1 MRILDSHLHLWD
13 PEALGYT
20 WLEGPLA
27 RRFAAGEF
35 EQARVE
41 RATDERAVFVQAET
55 AEDDFLAEVRWVAG
69 QAERLG
75 VVGIVAGA
83 RLDRGTDTTVH
94 LESLTAEPL
103 VVGVRHLL
111 QGEPDGMMLSSAFI
125 SGAREV
131 AAHGWTFDACVRA
144 AQLPDVAR
152 LSGAIPEL
160 RIVLDHLGKPEVGT
174 ASAPRTPSVEWERD
188 LAELARHPG
197 VFCKVSGLPAEA
209 GGDWSL
215 AQLEPFLDTAADVF
229 GPRAPDV
236 GERLAR
242 VGGRPRGTGRSPR
255 FRRRL
260 SGVSAVSTQAAGPTP
275 WRPGP
280 RPAASITTPSST
292 PPPPPSTPSN
302 PPRPPFAGGCNM
314 PPPEPLPGP
323 LLIPGRGVPCRS
335 RSSRRGASW
344 RAGWETTRGSRIEER
359 F

>member
-13 PEALGYT
+13 PEVLAYT

-27 RRFAAGEF
+27 WRFGDIEL
-35 EQARVE
+35 EHARVE

-111 QGEPDGMMLSSAFI
+111 QGEPDGVMLSSAFI

-188 LAELARHPG
+188 LAELARHPQ

-229 GPRAPDV
+229 GP
-236 GERLAR
+236 ERLMW
-242 VGGRPRGTGRSPR
+242 GSDWP
-255 FRRRL
+255 
-260 SGVSAVSTQAAGPTP
+260 VSVIGPAE
-275 WRPGP
+275 PGDP
-280 RPAASITTPSST
+280 HAPADGAPTYQPT
-292 PPPPPSTPSN
+292 
-302 PPRPPFAGGCNM
+302 A
-314 PPPEPLPGP
+314 
-323 LLIPGRGVPCRS
+323 RS
-335 RSSRRGASW
+335 RWADAVATWASSRGIDRDALFHGTATSVY
-344 RAGWETTRGSRIEER
+344 SL
-359 F
+359 

>member
-27 RRFAAGEF
+27 RRFGADEL
-35 EQARVE
+35 ERARVE
-41 RATDERAVFVQAET
+41 QATDERAVFVQAET

-111 QGEPDGMMLSSAFI
+111 QGEPDGVMLSSAFI

-144 AQLPDVAR
+144 AQLPDLAR

-174 ASAPRTPSVEWERD
+174 ASAPLPPSVEWERD
-188 LAELARHPG
+188 LAELARHPE

-229 GPRAPDV
+229 GP
-236 GERLAR
+236 ERLMW
-242 VGGRPRGTGRSPR
+242 GSDWP
-255 FRRRL
+255 
-260 SGVSAVSTQAAGPTP
+260 VSAVGSVEPDD
-275 WRPGP
+275 P
-280 RPAASITTPSST
+280 RASADGAPAYQPSARSRWADAVATWAAS
-292 PPPPPSTPSN
+292 
-302 PPRPPFAGGCNM
+302 
-314 PPPEPLPGP
+314 
-323 LLIPGRGVPCRS
+323 RGIDHDALFHATATS
-335 RSSRRGASW
+335 FYSL
-344 RAGWETTRGSRIEER
+344 
-359 F
+359 

>member
-27 RRFAAGEF
+27 GRFGADEL
-35 EQARVE
+35 ERARFE

-55 AEDDFLAEVRWVAG
+55 TEDDFLAEVRWVAG

-94 LESLTAEPL
+94 LESLTVEPL

-111 QGEPDGMMLSSAFI
+111 QGEPDGVMLSSAFI
-125 SGAREV
+125 TGAREV

-144 AQLPDVAR
+144 AQLPDLAR

-229 GPRAPDV
+229 GP
-236 GERLAR
+236 ERLMW
-242 VGGRPRGTGRSPR
+242 GSDWP
-255 FRRRL
+255 
-260 SGVSAVSTQAAGPTP
+260 VSAVGPAEHGGTHA
-275 WRPGP
+275 
-280 RPAASITTPSST
+280 PADGAPVYQPS
-292 PPPPPSTPSN
+292 
-302 PPRPPFAGGCNM
+302 A
-314 PPPEPLPGP
+314 
-323 LLIPGRGVPCRS
+323 RS
-335 RSSRRGASW
+335 RWADAVATWASSHGIGHDALFHATATSVY
-344 RAGWETTRGSRIEER
+344 SL
-359 F
+359 

>member
-27 RRFAAGEF
+27 GRFGADEL
-35 EQARVE
+35 EHARVE
-41 RATDERAVFVQAET
+41 QATDERAVFVQAET
-55 AEDDFLAEVRWVAG
+55 TEDDFLAEVRWVAG

-83 RLDRGTDTTVH
+83 RLDRGTDTSVH

-111 QGEPDGMMLSSAFI
+111 QGEPDGLMLSSAFI
-125 SGAREV
+125 TGAREV

-144 AQLPDVAR
+144 AQLPDLAR

-229 GPRAPDV
+229 GP
-236 GERLAR
+236 ERLMWGSDWPVSV
-242 VGGRPRGTGRSPR
+242 VGPAEPGGAHAPADGAP
-255 FRRRL
+255 
-260 SGVSAVSTQAAGPTP
+260 VYQPSA
-275 WRPGP
+275 
-280 RPAASITTPSST
+280 
-292 PPPPPSTPSN
+292 
-302 PPRPPFAGGCNM
+302 
-314 PPPEPLPGP
+314 
-323 LLIPGRGVPCRS
+323 RS
-335 RSSRRGASW
+335 RWADAVATWASSRGIDHDALF
-344 RAGWETTRGSRIEER
+344 RATATSVYSL
-359 F
+359 

>member
-27 RRFAAGEF
+27 GRFGADEL
-35 EQARVE
+35 ERARVE

-55 AEDDFLAEVRWVAG
+55 TEDDFLAEVRWVAG

-111 QGEPDGMMLSSAFI
+111 QGEPDGAMLSSAFI

-144 AQLPDVAR
+144 TQLPDVAR

-160 RIVLDHLGKPEVGT
+160 RIVLDHLGKPDVGT
-174 ASAPRTPSVEWERD
+174 ASAPRAPSVEWERD

-229 GPRAPDV
+229 GP
-236 GERLAR
+236 ERLMW
-242 VGGRPRGTGRSPR
+242 GSDWP
-255 FRRRL
+255 
-260 SGVSAVSTQAAGPTP
+260 VSAVGPAEPGGTQPPADGTPTYQP
-275 WRPGP
+275 
-280 RPAASITTPSST
+280 PA
-292 PPPPPSTPSN
+292 
-302 PPRPPFAGGCNM
+302 
-314 PPPEPLPGP
+314 
-323 LLIPGRGVPCRS
+323 RS
-335 RSSRRGASW
+335 RWADAVATWASSRGIDHDALFHATATSVY
-344 RAGWETTRGSRIEER
+344 SP
-359 F
+359 

>member
-13 PEALGYT
+13 PDALGYT

-27 RRFAAGEF
+27 GRFGDVEL
-35 EQARVE
+35 EQARIA
-41 RATDERAVFVQAET
+41 RATAERAVFVQAET
-55 AEDDFLAEVRWVAG
+55 VEDDFLAEVRWVTA

-111 QGEPDGMMLSSAFI
+111 QGEPDGVMLSSAFI

-174 ASAPRTPSVEWERD
+174 SSAPLAPSVEWERD

-215 AQLEPFLDTAADVF
+215 AQLEPFLDTAADLF
-229 GPRAPDV
+229 GP
-236 GERLAR
+236 ERLMW
-242 VGGRPRGTGRSPR
+242 GSDWP
-255 FRRRL
+255 
-260 SGVSAVSTQAAGPTP
+260 VSAAGPAEYD
-275 WRPGP
+275 GP
-280 RPAASITTPSST
+280 HAPVDGAPVYQPS
-292 PPPPPSTPSN
+292 
-302 PPRPPFAGGCNM
+302 A
-314 PPPEPLPGP
+314 
-323 LLIPGRGVPCRS
+323 RS
-335 RSSRRGASW
+335 RWADAVATWATSRGIDHDALFHATATSFY
-344 RAGWETTRGSRIEER
+344 SL
-359 F
+359 

>member
-13 PEALGYT
+13 PEVLAYT

-27 RRFAAGEF
+27 WRFGDIELEHARLDAAT
-35 EQARVE
+35 A
-41 RATDERAVFVQAET
+41 ERAVFVQAET
-55 AEDDFLAEVRWVAG
+55 AEDDFLAEVRWVAA

-111 QGEPDGMMLSSAFI
+111 QGEPDGVMLSSAFI

-188 LAELARHPG
+188 LAELARHPQ

-215 AQLEPFLDTAADVF
+215 AQLEPFLDTAADVL
-229 GPRAPDV
+229 GP
-236 GERLAR
+236 ERLMW
-242 VGGRPRGTGRSPR
+242 GSDWP
-255 FRRRL
+255 
-260 SGVSAVSTQAAGPTP
+260 VSVIGPAE
-275 WRPGP
+275 PGDP
-280 RPAASITTPSST
+280 HAPADGAPTYQPT
-292 PPPPPSTPSN
+292 
-302 PPRPPFAGGCNM
+302 A
-314 PPPEPLPGP
+314 
-323 LLIPGRGVPCRS
+323 RS
-335 RSSRRGASW
+335 RWADAVATWASSRGIDRDALFHGTATSVY
-344 RAGWETTRGSRIEER
+344 SL
-359 F
+359 

>member
-13 PEALGYT
+13 PEALEYT

-27 RRFAAGEF
+27 GRFAEAEL
-35 EQARVE
+35 EQVRID
-41 RATDERAVFVQAET
+41 RASAERAVFVQAET
-55 AEDDFLAEVRWVAG
+55 VEGDFLPEVRWVGA

-111 QGEPDGMMLSSAFI
+111 QGEADSVMLSSAFI

-144 AQLPDVAR
+144 AQLPDLAR

-174 ASAPRTPSVEWERD
+174 ASAPLAPSVEWERD
-188 LAELARHPG
+188 LAELARHPE

-215 AQLEPFLDTAADVF
+215 GQLEPFLDTAADVF
-229 GPRAPDV
+229 GP
-236 GERLAR
+236 ERLMWGSDWPVSVIGPAESGDPQAR
-242 VGGRPRGTGRSPR
+242 ADGSPAYQRSARGRWADAVATWATSRGIDHDALFHGTATS
-255 FRRRL
+255 FYAL
-260 SGVSAVSTQAAGPTP
+260 
-275 WRPGP
+275 
-280 RPAASITTPSST
+280 
-292 PPPPPSTPSN
+292 
-302 PPRPPFAGGCNM
+302 
-314 PPPEPLPGP
+314 
-323 LLIPGRGVPCRS
+323 
-335 RSSRRGASW
+335 
-344 RAGWETTRGSRIEER
+344 
-359 F
+359 

>member
-13 PEALGYT
+13 PEALGYR

-27 RRFAAGEF
+27 GRFGADEF
-35 EQARVE
+35 ERARVE

-55 AEDDFLAEVRWVAG
+55 IEDDFLAEVRWVAG

-111 QGEPDGMMLSSAFI
+111 QGEPDGVMLSSAFI
-125 SGAREV
+125 TGAREV

-144 AQLPDVAR
+144 AQLPDLAR

-229 GPRAPDV
+229 GP
-236 GERLAR
+236 ERLMW
-242 VGGRPRGTGRSPR
+242 GSDWP
-255 FRRRL
+255 
-260 SGVSAVSTQAAGPTP
+260 VSAVGPAEHDGTHALADGAP
-275 WRPGP
+275 VYQPSARSRWADAVATWASSRGIDPDALFHAT
-280 RPAASITTPSST
+280 AASVYS
-292 PPPPPSTPSN
+292 
-302 PPRPPFAGGCNM
+302 
-314 PPPEPLPGP
+314 L
-323 LLIPGRGVPCRS
+323 
-335 RSSRRGASW
+335 
-344 RAGWETTRGSRIEER
+344 
-359 F
+359 

>member
-13 PEALGYT
+13 PEVLAYT

-27 RRFAAGEF
+27 WRFGDIELEHARLDAAT
-35 EQARVE
+35 A
-41 RATDERAVFVQAET
+41 ERAVFVQAET
-55 AEDDFLAEVRWVAG
+55 AEDDFLAEVRWVAA

-111 QGEPDGMMLSSAFI
+111 QGEPDGVMLSSAFI

-188 LAELARHPG
+188 LAELARHPQ

-229 GPRAPDV
+229 GP
-236 GERLAR
+236 ERLMW
-242 VGGRPRGTGRSPR
+242 GSDWP
-255 FRRRL
+255 
-260 SGVSAVSTQAAGPTP
+260 VSVIGPAE
-275 WRPGP
+275 PGDP
-280 RPAASITTPSST
+280 HAPADGAPTYQPT
-292 PPPPPSTPSN
+292 
-302 PPRPPFAGGCNM
+302 A
-314 PPPEPLPGP
+314 
-323 LLIPGRGVPCRS
+323 RS
-335 RSSRRGASW
+335 RWADAVATWASSRGIDRDALFHGTATSVY
-344 RAGWETTRGSRIEER
+344 SL
-359 F
+359 